1 MTPTIQN
8 RSRRRIELAEI
19 RLDAKLLL
27 PVKLGK
33 VTGKTL
39 TTKTAIPAITR
50 RKTFGSYQRASIGVG
65 NNPRLEVIVSSWKT
79 TISGV
84 LTAIV
89 AVSSAVISTLNGTP
103 VDWTAVI
110 AAVTASIGL
119 LFARDSNR

>member
-1 MTPTIQN
+1 M
-8 RSRRRIELAEI
+8 
-19 RLDAKLLL
+19 
-27 PVKLGK
+27 
-33 VTGKTL
+33 
-39 TTKTAIPAITR
+39 
-50 RKTFGSYQRASIGVG
+50 
-65 NNPRLEVIVSSWKT
+65 EVIVSSWKT